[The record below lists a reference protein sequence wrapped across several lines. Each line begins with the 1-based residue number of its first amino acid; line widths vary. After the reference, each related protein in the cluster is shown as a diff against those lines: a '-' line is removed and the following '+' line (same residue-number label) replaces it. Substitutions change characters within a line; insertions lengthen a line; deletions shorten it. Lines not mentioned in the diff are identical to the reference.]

1 MGKIHSLRV
10 RLVTLFMLVLLLAS
24 VFVGYFSYQI
34 STRNLRNSLGEKLLA
49 ISQTAVIQDNFANQ
63 IHLQPGDEDSQEYLR
78 LVNYLREIKEKNNLT
93 YMYTFIQS
101 EDKTKVFFVL
111 DSDEENPAKIGEE
124 YEIDDEIKA
133 AFNGTPTYGKEFYTD
148 EWGTFLSAYS
158 PVYGDNGEVVAVLGV
173 DISADN
179 VLGLESALRRQIAL
193 AILPGFLLTIILS
206 LFMANRIIN
215 PLLRLTEL
223 FEEMAEH
230 GGDLT
235 QRTNVNRKDE
245 IGKLSVSANKILET
259 IQQMVID
266 IKSSVLELKRGSKA
280 IATSSEQSNS
290 ISQQMAMAYSQV
302 AEGAEAQVASTEQV
316 NKKAATIYT
325 HLTHLTQSF
334 RSLALKAQQGQK
346 MTQRGMD
353 DLSNVT
359 KQIFTMSQ
367 RIRGTMDL
375 VGHLEG
381 NTQKIEEMSII
392 INQISEQTNLL
403 ALNAAIE
410 AARAGEA
417 GRGFAVVANEVRK
430 LAEQSRESVAD
441 VNEALLLIKN
451 DTVKLAAEMESNCQ
465 IAQSG
470 ETIARE
476 ISLSF
481 EEILLSVSDISK
493 LTEEAQEIVVFSS
506 ALGLEISQEAEKI
519 SQVAQNN
526 AAFTEEVTASA
537 QEQASSAEVLAST
550 ANDVENTALELERM
564 VQLFKV

>member
-1 MGKIHSLRV
+1 
-10 RLVTLFMLVLLLAS
+10 
-24 VFVGYFSYQI
+24 
-34 STRNLRNSLGEKLLA
+34 
-49 ISQTAVIQDNFANQ
+49 
-63 IHLQPGDEDSQEYLR
+63 
-78 LVNYLREIKEKNNLT
+78 
-93 YMYTFIQS
+93 
-101 EDKTKVFFVL
+101 
-111 DSDEENPAKIGEE
+111 
-124 YEIDDEIKA
+124 
-133 AFNGTPTYGKEFYTD
+133 
-148 EWGTFLSAYS
+148 
-158 PVYGDNGEVVAVLGV
+158 
-173 DISADN
+173 
-179 VLGLESALRRQIAL
+179 
-193 AILPGFLLTIILS
+193 
-206 LFMANRIIN
+206 
-215 PLLRLTEL
+215 
-223 FEEMAEH
+223 
-230 GGDLT
+230 
-235 QRTNVNRKDE
+235 
-245 IGKLSVSANKILET
+245 
-259 IQQMVID
+259 
-266 IKSSVLELKRGSKA
+266 VLELKRGSKA
-280 IATSSEQSNS
+280 IATSAEQSNS
-290 ISQQMAMAYSQV
+290 ISQQMAIAYSQV
-302 AEGAEAQVASTEQV
+302 AEGAEAQVESTEQV
-316 NKKAATIYT
+316 NQKAATIYT

-334 RSLALKAQQGQK
+334 RSLAQKAQQGQK

-359 KQIFTMSQ
+359 HQIYTMSQ
-367 RIRGTMDL
+367 RIKETMDL

-381 NTQKIEEMSII
+381 NTQKIEEMSLII
-392 INQISEQTNLL
+392 HQISDQTNLL

-430 LAEQSRESVAD
+430 LAEQSRESVSD
-441 VNEALLLIKN
+441 VNEALLRIKN

-481 EEILLSVSDISK
+481 EEILSSVSDIGK
-493 LTEEAQEIVVFSS
+493 LTEEAQEIVAFSS